1 MRTLIALGGNAM
13 TAPDGR
19 ARPEDQ
25 IAAVAVAMAAVA
37 DLVAAGVEVVLT
49 HGNGPQ
55 VGNLLV
61 KNELAAHVVPPVPL
75 DWCGAQTQGTLGFVI
90 VSALEDALAARGV
103 AKPVAAVVTRTLV
116 DAGDRGFTHPSKP
129 IGRYL
134 PKEQAVAMIAHG
146 QTWEDRGER
155 GWRRVV
161 ASPEP
166 LEILD
171 APAAK
176 ALLDAGYVVVACGGG
191 GIPMARDL
199 TADGRGELAGSAD
212 RAAPNAPN
220 ATAPNA
226 PTEST
231 VPTESPALPA
241 PGLRGV
247 EAVIDKDLS
256 AVLLARAV
264 AADQLV
270 IATDVDHMFLRF
282 GAADARALYR
292 VAVADLR
299 AHLAAGEFGGG
310 SMAPKAEAACRFV
323 EGGGRRAVV
332 TGLGRIREAVLGEAG
347 TVVEKE

>member
-25 IAAVAVAMAAVA
+25 IAAVGVAMEAVA

-90 VSALEDALAARGV
+90 VSALERALAARGV
-103 AKPVAAVVTRTLV
+103 GKPVAAIVTRMLV
-116 DAGDRGFTHPSKP
+116 DAGDRGFTHPTKP

-134 PKEQAVAMIAHG
+134 PKEQAAAMIAHG

-166 LEILD
+166 LDVLD
-171 APAAK
+171 AAAAK
-176 ALLDAGYVVVACGGG
+176 TLVDAGYIVVACGGG
-191 GIPMARDL
+191 GIPMV
-199 TADGRGELAGSAD
+199 
-212 RAAPNAPN
+212 RA
-220 ATAPNA
+220 
-226 PTEST
+226 
-231 VPTESPALPA
+231 VPGT
-241 PGLRGV
+241 GVRGV

-264 AADQLV
+264 GADQLV
-270 IATDVDHMFLRF
+270 IATDVDHMFVRF
-282 GAADARALYR
+282 GTADARALR
-292 VAVADLR
+292 RIGVADLR
-299 AHLAAGEFGGG
+299 AHLAAGEFAGG

-332 TGLGRIREAVLGEAG
+332 TALGRIREAVLGEAG
-347 TVVEKE
+347 TVVEGARSA

>member
-25 IAAVAVAMAAVA
+25 IAAVGLAMEAVA

-61 KNELAAHVVPPVPL
+61 KNELAAHMVPPVPL

-90 VSALEDALAARGV
+90 VTALEQALAARGV
-103 AKPVAAVVTRTLV
+103 AKPVAALVTRTLV
-116 DAGDRGFTHPSKP
+116 DADDGGFTHPTKP
-129 IGRYL
+129 VGRYL
-134 PKEQAVAMIAHG
+134 PEDQAAAMAAHG

-166 LEILD
+166 LAVLD

-191 GIPMARDL
+191 GIPVARD
-199 TADGRGELAGSAD
+199 S
-212 RAAPNAPN
+212 
-220 ATAPNA
+220 
-226 PTEST
+226 ST
-231 VPTESPALPA
+231 KS
-241 PGLRGV
+241 LRGV

-264 AADQLV
+264 GADQLV
-270 IATDVDHMFLRF
+270 IATDVGHMFIRF
-282 GAADARALYR
+282 GAPDAKALYR
-292 VAVADLR
+292 IGVADLR
-299 AHLAAGEFGGG
+299 GHLAAGEFAGG

-332 TGLGRIREAVLGEAG
+332 TGLGCIREAVVGEAG